1 VSIAVGRCRR
11 HASEQYRTAS
21 QLAAHALRHCICL
34 PHDAHVFDSP
44 CGLTRS
50 PLTDKGYGNPRKY
63 RQCRSANRV
72 SETCQTDGV
81 STAEDEAVDGRE
93 QRSRRTR
100 SAIVEAW
107 LDLVEEGNTAPTAR
121 ETADRAG
128 IGLRTVFQHFGD
140 MEDLHATAAILH
152 FERIQP
158 FLEGIDTTGEFDDR
172 LARFVLHRQ
181 RLFERITPIRRA
193 ALHRAT
199 LGANVGVFI
208 RNADASFANVAYSLF
223 AKELLA
229 VDAASGGG
237 EASAGES
244 RERDSQGDASAVLR
258 QAISAAWSWSAW
270 DYLRTSLGL
279 SPAGAAETFTLT
291 GHRLLGSP

>member
-1 VSIAVGRCRR
+1 MATAFSIRAK
-11 HASEQYRTAS
+11 
-21 QLAAHALRHCICL
+21 
-34 PHDAHVFDSP
+34 
-44 CGLTRS
+44 LT
-50 PLTDKGYGNPRKY
+50 P
-63 RQCRSANRV
+63 
-72 SETCQTDGV
+72 V
-81 STAEDEAVDGRE
+81 STAEDEALDGRE

-100 SAIVEAW
+100 AAIVEAW

-152 FERIQP
+152 FQRIQP
-158 FLEGIDTTGEFDDR
+158 FLEGIDTTGSFDER

-208 RNADASFANVAYSLF
+208 RSADQSFTAVAYSVF
-223 AKELLA
+223 QHELGA
-229 VDAASGGG
+229 AEAADA
-237 EASAGES
+237 
-244 RERDSQGDASAVLR
+244 DVLR
-258 QAISAAWSWSAW
+258 HSVAVIWSWSAW
-270 DYLRTSLGL
+270 DYLRSSLEL
-279 SPAGAAETFTLT
+279 TPAGAADIFATT
-291 GHRLLGSP
+291 GRRLLNR

>member
-1 VSIAVGRCRR
+1 
-11 HASEQYRTAS
+11 
-21 QLAAHALRHCICL
+21 
-34 PHDAHVFDSP
+34 
-44 CGLTRS
+44 
-50 PLTDKGYGNPRKY
+50 
-63 RQCRSANRV
+63 
-72 SETCQTDGV
+72 V
-81 STAEDEAVDGRE
+81 STAEDEALDGRE

-140 MEDLHATAAILH
+140 MEDLHATAALLH

-158 FLEGIDTTGEFDDR
+158 FVEGIDTSGSFEER
-172 LARFVLHRQ
+172 LSRFVLHRQ

-208 RNADASFANVAYSLF
+208 RSGDESFAGVAFSVF
-223 AKELLA
+223 ERELQSDNPAEEGMRRHAL
-229 VDAASGGG
+229 
-237 EASAGES
+237 
-244 RERDSQGDASAVLR
+244 SAV
-258 QAISAAWSWSAW
+258 WSWSAW
-270 DYLRTSLGL
+270 DYLRSSIGL
-279 SPAGAAETFTLT
+279 SPADAADTFAAM
-291 GHRLLGSP
+291 GRGLLVSPATRPVA